1 MALHRFPSQTSNQ
14 QDEVVK
20 AVFFDRDGV
29 LNELVDRGDGIKTA
43 PWNTSE
49 FKILPNA
56 KEAVDIVKKLGYKS
70 YVVTNQP
77 DMYDGHMSKESLD
90 LMMKMIQHWLKI
102 DSYFCAFDRSSKL
115 YKPNSGM
122 VEYFINLYSVSRKK
136 SFMIGDHWKD
146 IVCGYNSKL
155 TTIFIGT
162 EYSCPEEYKYIK
174 PDHVVNNVLEACEL
188 IKELEKNDN

>member
-102 DSYFCAFDRSSKL
+102 DS
-115 YKPNSGM
+115 
-122 VEYFINLYSVSRKK
+122 
-136 SFMIGDHWKD
+136 
-146 IVCGYNSKL
+146 
-155 TTIFIGT
+155 
-162 EYSCPEEYKYIK
+162 
-174 PDHVVNNVLEACEL
+174 
-188 IKELEKNDN
+188 

>member
-90 LMMKMIQHWLKI
+90 LMMK
-102 DSYFCAFDRSSKL
+102 
-115 YKPNSGM
+115 
-122 VEYFINLYSVSRKK
+122 
-136 SFMIGDHWKD
+136 SFMIGDRWKD